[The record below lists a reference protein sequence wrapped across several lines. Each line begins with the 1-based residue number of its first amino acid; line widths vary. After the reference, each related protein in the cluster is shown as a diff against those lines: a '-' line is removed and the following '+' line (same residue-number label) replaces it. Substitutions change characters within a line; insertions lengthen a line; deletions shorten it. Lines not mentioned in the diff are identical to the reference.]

1 MSLKNEVF
9 LFTTKMDGDLIAS
22 CSNGRLLITFGQEIT
37 YDKVCFMKTIP
48 ILRWLIKCAIFCCND
63 KHLSF
68 RIQYSN
74 FCVLRIFQFSQF
86 YPFIYTASKKS
97 SHPYQCLCYKTRL
110 IFKPGEGQGECR
122 HLCKLGAFLTK
133 L

>member
-37 YDKVCFMKTIP
+37 YDKVCFTKTIP

-63 KHLSF
+63 KHLNERIESFDEVFRF

-74 FCVLRIFQFSQF
+74 FCVL
-86 YPFIYTASKKS
+86 
-97 SHPYQCLCYKTRL
+97 
-110 IFKPGEGQGECR
+110 
-122 HLCKLGAFLTK
+122 
-133 L
+133 